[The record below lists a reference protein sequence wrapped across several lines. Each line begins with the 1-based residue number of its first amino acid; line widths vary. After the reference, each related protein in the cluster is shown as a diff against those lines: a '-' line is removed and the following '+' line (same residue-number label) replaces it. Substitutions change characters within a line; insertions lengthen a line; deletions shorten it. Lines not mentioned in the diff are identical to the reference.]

1 MRELS
6 EGRALDRALTLS
18 LRQPALDRPSPIV
31 AAPAAPPTDTT
42 SLVEALRANQPG
54 AKAFFFER
62 YAKLV
67 ERIVTHV
74 LGFDAELADV
84 LQDVFAG
91 AFSSIHTLKDPAA
104 LEAWLSSV
112 AALTARKVLRTRAR
126 RAWLRRF
133 IDSDEEE
140 RYEPI
145 GSAPDVEARR
155 ALGSVYAVLG
165 RLPADERIAFALRYI
180 DGMELVEVA
189 GASQVSLATIK
200 RRLARA
206 ERRFLANAKNYPELG
221 RWISGGARW
230 HDR

>member
-1 MRELS
+1 V
-6 EGRALDRALTLS
+6 RAITLS
-18 LRQPALDRPSPIV
+18 LRHPARDRPLQAVPAPV
-31 AAPAAPPTDTT
+31 APFADATA
-42 SLVEALRANQPG
+42 LVEALRANEPG
-54 AKAFFFER
+54 AKAAFFER

-91 AFSSIHTLKDPAA
+91 ALSSVHTLKDPAA

-112 AALTARKVLRTRAR
+112 AALTARKVLRSRSR

-133 IDSDEEE
+133 IDSDEED
-140 RYEPI
+140 RYEPV

-155 ALGSVYAVLG
+155 ALTAVYAVLD
-165 RLPADERIAFALRYI
+165 RLPADERVAFALRYI

-189 GASQVSLATIK
+189 SACNVSLATIK
-200 RRLARA
+200 RRLVRA
-206 ERRFLANAKNYPELG
+206 ERRFLANAKNYPELN
-221 RWISGGARW
+221 RWVSGGARW

>member
-1 MRELS
+1 VS
-6 EGRALDRALTLS
+6 
-18 LRQPALDRPSPIV
+18 V
-31 AAPAAPPTDTT
+31 AAAPPFADTIT
-42 SLVEALRANQPG
+42 LVEALRAEQPG
-54 AKAFFFER
+54 AKAVFFER

-84 LQDVFAG
+84 LQDVFAS
-91 AFSSIHTLKDPAA
+91 ALSSIHSLKDPAA

-112 AALTARKVLRTRAR
+112 AALTARKVLRSRSR

-133 IDSDEEE
+133 VDSDEES

-145 GSAPDVEARR
+145 GNALDVEARR
-155 ALGSVYAVLG
+155 ALSAVYAVLE
-165 RLPADERIAFALRYI
+165 RLPADERVAFALRYI

-189 GASQVSLATIK
+189 SASQVSLATIK
-200 RRLARA
+200 RRLVRA

-221 RWISGGARW
+221 RWLAGGARW